1 MPSALETLVKIL
13 KLERQQGCKNNA
25 VIGGLSSFSENWVQQ
40 ARPQSRRPEQHVL
53 VDELHALLR
62 TYDAIENRSERQN
75 TITYMLDRITGRA
88 AMPPHYADKLAEYQA
103 AVIPGVST
111 PPPPASQTEA
121 PPPEAQPEA
130 TFVAAPPLERQRDK
144 RDKRGKEREHTDD
157 ENTQSEPLREKPP
170 RPERK
175 PQAAP
180 PASPPQKP
188 NKKQKPTANKE
199 PRANDSHEADEAD
212 NTPQESSYEPSDNFI
227 ATFTGQIDI
236 PIEPRLSRP
245 PRRVRRRLSPEEA
258 TDIQRGLESPV
269 TNVKGVGPQM
279 AKSLERLGIKTLGD
293 LLFYLPR
300 RHDDYTKLTPINKLR
315 PDTVTTVIGTVRRAE
330 VVAGKNNRK
339 DFVMDVDDG
348 TGLMTV
354 RFFAQHYLVTQIRSG
369 HQIVI
374 SGKTSLF
381 LGRIQMTN
389 PQWEHLDAENLHTVG
404 IVPVYSLTEGLS
416 PRALRRLMKNTVEYW
431 ADRLPDYVP
440 ESVLDRTELADLGWT
455 IKNLH
460 FPEGQDHLRF
470 ARERFVFDQLLLMQ
484 MAILARRREWQAEPA
499 DPLTVSDDF
508 LDTFLSAAYPFPL
521 TGAQRRAIEDIRRDI
536 AQPRPM
542 NRLLQ
547 GDVGSGKTAV
557 AVAALAMALANGKQA
572 ALMSPTSILAEQHY
586 RSLSRIFQNMPG
598 EQKPVVA
605 LLTSVLTQGE
615 RESIYRGMADGS
627 IDIVVGTHALIQ
639 EGVTFKD
646 LAIAV
651 IDEQHR
657 FGVEQRGALRGKG
670 KNPHLLIMTATP
682 IPRTLALTLH
692 ADLDLSVMDEMPPG
706 RIPIR
711 TRIVYANERE
721 ERLYKFIEHQLN
733 EGRQAFM
740 VYPLV
745 ESSEKSEAGAA
756 TEAYEDLRHVF
767 HRHRVGLLHGRMSPS
782 EKDQV
787 MRDFSEHKFD
797 VLVTTSVAEVGV
809 DIPNASVIAIEGANR
824 FGLAQLHQFRGRV
837 GRGQHASFCLL
848 IPDTTT
854 PEAME
859 RLRAVE
865 ETTSGFDLAER
876 DWQMRGAGDL
886 LGTVQSGRSGF
897 QLAELMSPH
906 LVEMAQREART
917 LYEEDPL
924 LEQTE
929 HRLLAQRVQQLY
941 NPVTD
946 VS

>member
-13 KLERQQGCKNNA
+13 KLERQQGCKDNA
-25 VIGGLSSFSENWVQQ
+25 VIGGLSAFSENWVNQ

-53 VDELHALLR
+53 IDELADLMRAYESIESR
-62 TYDAIENRSERQN
+62 TERQN
-75 TITYMLDRITGRA
+75 TLTYMLDRITGRA
-88 AMPPHYADKLAEYQA
+88 PMPERYADKLATYQSA
-103 AVIPGVST
+103 LPA
-111 PPPPASQTEA
+111 PPPPEPRAE
-121 PPPEAQPEA
+121 PPPVQETAQPSPTDTPA
-130 TFVAAPPLERQRDK
+130 RERQRDK
-144 RDKRGKEREHTDD
+144 RDKRGKERQRTPEASTPAP
-157 ENTQSEPLREKPP
+157 EPVREKPP

-175 PQAAP
+175 AQQAQPQ
-180 PASPPQKP
+180 QQNKP
-188 NKKQKPTANKE
+188 NKKQKQQQPTQRDSRNSE
-199 PRANDSHEADEAD
+199 PQDNDDHENGVSE
-212 NTPQESSYEPSDNFI
+212 PSYEPSDNFV
-227 ATFTGQIDI
+227 ATFSGQLDI
-236 PIEPRLSRP
+236 PAEPRLTRP
-245 PRRVRRRLSPEEA
+245 PRRPSRRLSAEEA
-258 TDIQRGLESPV
+258 ADIQRGLESPV

-279 AKSLERLGIKTLGD
+279 AKSLERLGIETLGD

-300 RHDDYTKLTPINKLR
+300 RHDDYTRLTPINKLR
-315 PDTVTTVIGTVRRAE
+315 PETVTTVIGTVRRTE

-339 DFVMDVDDG
+339 DFVIDVDDG
-348 TGLMTV
+348 TALMTV
-354 RFFAQHYLVTQIRSG
+354 RFFAQHYLVTQIRNG
-369 HQIVI
+369 QQIVL
-374 SGKTSLF
+374 SGKTSMF
-381 LGRIQMTN
+381 LGRVQMTN
-389 PQWEHLDAENLHTVG
+389 PQWEHLDSENLHTVG
-404 IVPVYSLTEGLS
+404 IVPVYGLTEGLS
-416 PRALRRLMKNTVEYW
+416 PRALRRLMKNTIDYW

-440 ESVLDRTELADLGWT
+440 ESVLDRAELAGLGWT

-499 DPLTVSDDF
+499 DPITVSDSF
-508 LDTFLSAAYPFPL
+508 LEAFLKVAYPFPL
-521 TGAQRRAIEDIRRDI
+521 TSAQRRAIEDIRRDI

-557 AVAALAMALANGKQA
+557 AVTALVMALANRKQA

-586 RSLSRIFQNMPG
+586 RSISRIFQNLPG
-598 EQKPVVA
+598 EHKPVVA
-605 LLTSVLTQGE
+605 LLTSVLTQSE

-627 IDIVVGTHALIQ
+627 IDVVVGTHALIQ

-646 LAIAV
+646 LAIAI

-657 FGVEQRGALRGKG
+657 FGVQQRGALRGKG

-711 TRIVYANERE
+711 TRIIYPNERE

-745 ESSEKSEAGAA
+745 EASEKSEALAA
-756 TEAYEDLRHVF
+756 TEAYQDLKRVF
-767 HRHRVGLLHGRMSPS
+767 HRHRVGLLHGRMSPA
-782 EKDQV
+782 EKDEV

-837 GRGQHASFCLL
+837 GRGQHASYCIL
-848 IPDTTT
+848 IPDTSSQ
-854 PEAME
+854 EAME
-859 RLRAVE
+859 RLKAVE
-865 ETTSGFDLAER
+865 ETTNGFELAEK

-886 LGTVQSGRSGF
+886 LGTMQSGRNGF
-897 QLAELMSPH
+897 QLVEMMSPH
-906 LVEMAQREART
+906 LVETAQREART

-924 LEQTE
+924 LERPE
-929 HRLLAQRVQQLY
+929 HQLLAQRVRQLY

>member
-13 KLERQQGCKNNA
+13 KLERQQGCKDNA
-25 VIGGLSSFSENWVQQ
+25 VIGGLSAFSENWVNQ

-53 VDELHALLR
+53 VDELADLMR
-62 TYDAIENRSERQN
+62 AYGAVESRIERQSI
-75 TITYMLDRITGRA
+75 ITYMLDRITGRA
-88 AMPPHYADKLAEYQA
+88 PMPERYADKLAAYQA
-103 AVIPGVST
+103 TMTAPT
-111 PPPPASQTEA
+111 PPKTHAGPPTGDGEAAQTNPTA
-121 PPPEAQPEA
+121 VHTQ
-130 TFVAAPPLERQRDK
+130 ERQRDK
-144 RDKRGKEREHTDD
+144 RSKRGKERPRT
-157 ENTQSEPLREKPP
+157 SEADAAAPEPAREKPL
-170 RPERK
+170 RSEQK
-175 PQAAP
+175 PQQAQ
-180 PASPPQKP
+180 PQQQNKP
-188 NKKQKPTANKE
+188 NKKQKQQQTAQQVPLTTEPQDSDNHDDGASEPT
-199 PRANDSHEADEAD
+199 
-212 NTPQESSYEPSDNFI
+212 YEPSDTFV
-227 ATFTGQIDI
+227 ATFSGQLDI
-236 PIEPRLSRP
+236 PTEPRLSRP
-245 PRRVRRRLSPEEA
+245 PRRPRRRLSPEEA
-258 TDIQRGLESPV
+258 ADIQRGLESPV
-269 TNVKGVGPQM
+269 TNVKGIGPQM
-279 AKSLERLGIKTLGD
+279 AKSLERLGIQTLGD

-300 RHDDYTKLTPINKLR
+300 RYDDYTRLTPINKLR
-315 PDTVTTVIGTVRRAE
+315 PEIVTTVIGTVRRTE
-330 VVAGKNNRK
+330 VVVGKNNRK

-348 TGLMTV
+348 TALMTV
-354 RFFAQHYLVTQIRSG
+354 RFFGQHYLVTQIRSG
-369 HQIVI
+369 QQIVL

-381 LGRIQMTN
+381 LGRVQMTN
-389 PQWEHLDAENLHTVG
+389 PQWEHLDSENLHTVG
-404 IVPVYSLTEGLS
+404 IVPVYGLTEGLS

-440 ESVLDRTELADLGWT
+440 ESVLDRADLADLGWT

-460 FPEGQDHLRF
+460 FPQGQDHLRF

-499 DPLTVSDDF
+499 DPITVSDAF
-508 LDTFLSAAYPFPL
+508 LEAFLEAAYPFPL
-521 TGAQRRAIEDIRRDI
+521 TNAQRRAIEDIRRDI

-557 AVAALAMALANGKQA
+557 AITAIAIALANRKQA

-586 RSLSRIFQNMPG
+586 RSIVRVLQNFPG
-598 EQKPVVA
+598 EQKPVIA
-605 LLTSVLTQGE
+605 LLTGALTLNE
-615 RESIYRGMADGS
+615 RESIYRGIADGS
-627 IDIVVGTHALIQ
+627 IDVVVGTHALIQ

-646 LAIAV
+646 LAIAI

-657 FGVEQRGALRGKG
+657 FGVQQRGALRGKG

-711 TRIVYANERE
+711 TRIIYPNERE

-745 ESSEKSEAGAA
+745 EASEKSEALAA
-756 TEAYEDLRHVF
+756 TEAYEDLKRVF
-767 HRHRVGLLHGRMSPS
+767 HRHRVGLLHGRMSPA
-782 EKDQV
+782 EKDKV

-837 GRGQHASFCLL
+837 GRGQHPSYCIL
-848 IPDTTT
+848 IPDTSS

-859 RLRAVE
+859 RLKAVE
-865 ETTSGFDLAER
+865 EITNGFELAEK

-886 LGTVQSGRSGF
+886 LGTMQSGRNGF
-897 QLAELMSPH
+897 QLAELMSPQ
-906 LVEMAQREART
+906 LVETAQREART

-924 LEQTE
+924 LERPE
-929 HRLLAQRVQQLY
+929 HQLLAQRVRQLY
-941 NPVTD
+941 NPVMD